1 MKFETNFGSRVGDK
15 FLKRK
20 LNISKRI
27 VSRIY
32 LDSHKY
38 TWPINHD
45 GNTCVNK
52 DNKFLFFADYFNF
65 VILISAYLNL
75 GREGGC
81 RKLNLIN
88 FFFLQVL

>member
-65 VILISAYLNL
+65 VILISA
-75 GREGGC
+75 
-81 RKLNLIN
+81 
-88 FFFLQVL
+88 